1 MRVIPFYTHGHSTHV
16 SVQSLIRPLLGLCF
30 DIEVVSMSFFFVRFK
45 HFRHAVFDIKFS
57 FQQSRV
63 TYWYGMN

>member
-30 DIEVVSMSFFFVRFK
+30 DIEVVSMSFFLS
-45 HFRHAVFDIKFS
+45 DLSTLDMQCLISKFPS
-57 FQQSRV
+57 NKAGSHI
-63 TYWYGMN
+63 GME